1 MNYVPPPIYY
11 TNSIRLLFNVIKFST
26 IVEITVEIIT
36 VYLAVRSC
44 THKRRDLE
52 TFGGKFRKDL

>member
-1 MNYVPPPIYY
+1 MNYVSPIYH
-11 TNSIRLLFNVIKFST
+11 TNSIRLLFNAIKFST
-26 IVEITVEIIT
+26 LVEITVGIIT

-52 TFGGKFRKDL
+52 TFGGKFKKDL

>member
-1 MNYVPPPIYY
+1 MNYVSPIYD
-11 TNSIRLLFNVIKFST
+11 TNSIRLLFNAIKFST
-26 IVEITVEIIT
+26 HVEITVGIIT